1 MENKNYKNYTIE
13 EIKCLINKGINNE
26 EIKEEDEICYEEAE
40 KIIKKQLK
48 NDSNNK
54 ELLFLLGLVQY
65 GIYSSSGDEE
75 KSIETFKKLLRL
87 DYEKDKVLYYLAV
100 LYYYNKPNSKILIKK
115 NIKLLE
121 SAIELNDKD
130 SEYWYLLGRMY
141 FYHIK
146 DYDKSIFCYTKAAK
160 INYTEI
166 MYNEKKYYHYQ
177 LGKINLY
184 VGSSIDAAENL
195 KKAINSFDYSYNLS
209 DAWYYLGLS
218 YEKNNQYDEAVKSYE
233 NALYIN
239 ADSRLDDYFYGSLYT
254 VKSLY
259 DLYKKLGKNYEAVYA
274 LENSIEKDAYIP
286 FYFIPFPN
294 RKEEYENFKGS
305 EIYNDIVKAYTNVI
319 KNNSYNAKGY
329 ISHFS
334 HFYELYKEYDK
345 AIELHNK
352 ISKESYEN
360 IAGIYEKTKNY
371 DKAIDIYKMLINMY
385 PDNSACFF
393 NYIASVYRK
402 TKNYEKSINYYKK
415 ALEADSKNTDYYIN
429 IAETYEKI
437 KNYEEAANYYNKTI
451 ELYNGPCRYYEKLA
465 EAYKNIGKYEKAIEA
480 YKEYL
485 KIVNNGHEVS
495 YLYTVCF
502 KLNTLKNIAHLYD
515 KLNDIE
521 NRNLYYEKAI
531 ERCGE
536 LIKEYKYYKKMYL
549 EEMADIY
556 MRIGCKEEAFE
567 IYHDLIK
574 KYDKEI
580 LKNKKDYELLEKQG
594 ELYGKIDNKEKAFEI
609 YSKAIGLCLKKIE
622 RFKNTKISY
631 TDEEYEDKI
640 SFCMEDLSYLALFYQ
655 KVSRYEEAN
664 LAYEELIKIY
674 EEKVTDSEDSI
685 FYLESIAEI
694 YIKLNNS
701 DNALKTYKRI
711 LEIDKYNDAEDKIRY
726 IQSGNKIRTAHIF
739 ELSHRIYM
747 QHGQTEMVSKK
758 FCN

>member
-26 EIKEEDEICYEEAE
+26 DIEEDDEYCYKESE

-48 NDSNNK
+48 NYVNDK

-65 GIYSSSGDEE
+65 GIYCSSGDEG

-115 NIKLLE
+115 IIELLE
-121 SAIELNDKD
+121 NAIELNDKD
-130 SEYWYLLGRMY
+130 SEYWYLLGRTY

-146 DYDKSIFCYTKAAK
+146 DYDKSIFCYKKAVE
-160 INYTEI
+160 INYTET
-166 MYNEKKYYHYQ
+166 MYNRKKYYHYE
-177 LGKINLY
+177 LGKISLY
-184 VGSSIDAAENL
+184 VGSSIDAVENL

-218 YEKNNQYDEAVKSYE
+218 YEKNEQYDEAVKSYE

-274 LENSIEKDAYIP
+274 LENSIEKDSYIP

-294 RKEEYENFKGS
+294 RKEEYKNFKGS

-319 KNNSYNAKGY
+319 KNNSYNAEGY
-329 ISHFS
+329 IHHFS

-345 AIELHNK
+345 AIELYNK
-352 ISKESYEN
+352 ISKDSYEN
-360 IAGIYEKTKNY
+360 IATIYEKTKNY
-371 DKAIDIYKMLINMY
+371 YKSIDIYKMLINMY
-385 PDNSACFF
+385 PDDVSSYYSDIA
-393 NYIASVYRK
+393 YIYK
-402 TKNYEKSINYYKK
+402 KIKNYEEAINYYRK
-415 ALEADSKNTDYYIN
+415 AIEADSKNTDYYIN

-465 EAYKNIGKYEKAIEA
+465 EAYINIGKYEKAIEA

-502 KLNTLKNIAHLYD
+502 KLNTLKNITHLYD

-531 ERCGE
+531 ERCRE
-536 LIKEYKYYKKMYL
+536 LIKKYKSYKKMYL

-556 MRIGCKEEAFE
+556 IKIGCKEEAFE

-594 ELYGKIDNKEKAFEI
+594 DLYVKIDNKEKALEI
-609 YSKAIGLCLKKIE
+609 YNKAIGLCLKKIE
-622 RFKNTKISY
+622 RFKKTKISD

-655 KVSRYEEAN
+655 KVSRYEESN

-685 FYLESIAEI
+685 Y
-694 YIKLNNS
+694 LNN
-701 DNALKTYKRI
+701 
-711 LEIDKYNDAEDKIRY
+711 YNL
-726 IQSGNKIRTAHIF
+726 SIF
-739 ELSHRIYM
+739 
-747 QHGQTEMVSKK
+747 K
-758 FCN
+758 